1 MRILLAPMEGLVDD
15 LMRELLTSMG
25 GIDLCVT
32 EFVRVTTHLL
42 PTKTFYRLCP
52 ELLQGG
58 RTATGVPVSVQLLG
72 SDPACL
78 ADNAARAAELGALAV
93 DLNFG
98 CPAPTVN
105 RHCGGAVL
113 LREPSRLQEIVR
125 AVRAAV
131 PAGVPVTAKMRL
143 GYEDTSLT
151 LDCARALAEG
161 GAAEL
166 VVHART
172 KLEGYRPPAHWPW
185 IARIRQVVDIN
196 VVANGEIWSL
206 DDALACRQ
214 ASGSTDIMIGR
225 GLVACP
231 DLAWQ
236 IACQQ
241 RGQAYQARNWTQ
253 MQPVV
258 QQFFQLLCHRA
269 DSQYPQARLKQWLA
283 LVSRAF
289 PAAQPLL
296 RQVRQL
302 TTVAALEATLAE
314 PHFWND

>member
-1 MRILLAPMEGLVDD
+1 MAMTGVLRPGHAQVRVLNLEESVHFYRNVLGLVETGRDKMLWLSAQD
-15 LMRELLTSMG
+15 FLDTLLTRPGAVRGALSGPG
-25 GIDLCVT
+25 G
-32 EFVRVTTHLL
+32 LL
-42 PTKTFYRLCP
+42 T
-52 ELLQGG
+52 
-58 RTATGVPVSVQLLG
+58 
-72 SDPACL
+72 
-78 ADNAARAAELGALAV
+78 ELGAKA
-93 DLNFG
+93 DK
-98 CPAPTVN
+98 APVLIYL
-105 RHCGGAVL
+105 HGGA
-113 LREPSRLQEIVR
+113 
-125 AVRAAV
+125 
-131 PAGVPVTAKMRL
+131 
-143 GYEDTSLT
+143 
-151 LDCARALAEG
+151 
-161 GAAEL
+161 
-166 VVHART
+166 
-172 KLEGYRPPAHWPW
+172 W
-185 IARIRQVVDIN
+185 
-196 VVANGEIWSL
+196 
-206 DDALACRQ
+206 
-214 ASGSTDIMIGR
+214 ASGSADIMIGR